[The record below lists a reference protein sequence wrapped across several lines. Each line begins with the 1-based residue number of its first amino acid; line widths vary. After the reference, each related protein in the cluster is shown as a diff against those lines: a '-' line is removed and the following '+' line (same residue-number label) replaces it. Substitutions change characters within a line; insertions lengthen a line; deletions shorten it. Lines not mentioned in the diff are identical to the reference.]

1 MADPETLYN
10 LLKELFFIL
19 DDGDRQLFGRYSL
32 TVPRVYALLHLG
44 EQPGMS
50 LSQLSDFMLCDK
62 SNITRIIKGMEAD
75 GLVSRQP
82 HETDGR
88 TLRLHLTEAGASV
101 RTEVLAAHA
110 AYNQLRFDCI
120 DTILQGNLLEG
131 LERLREGLRGQL
143 GDEVLS
149 SGGTTP

>member
-19 DDGDRQLFGRYSL
+19 DDGDRQLFGRYNL

-50 LSQLSDFMLCDK
+50 LSQLSDLMLCDK

-88 TLRLHLTEAGASV
+88 TLRLHLTGTGATV
-101 RTEVLAAHA
+101 RGEVLAAHA
-110 AYNQLRFDCI
+110 AYNQLRFECI

-131 LERLREGLRGQL
+131 LQRLKDGLRGQL

-149 SGGTTP
+149 ARVAA